1 MRMRFALPV
10 FAVAAA
16 TALFAAG
23 PTIVDVKDAG
33 PDYLVQGEYLGEA
46 PVANGA
52 MLKMGAQVAALG
64 GGKFALTVL
73 PGGLPGAGWDNQIKF
88 EAEGKTEGA
97 ETTFAGQG
105 FKASIAAGKLT
116 MTRDDGKS
124 VTLAKTVRVSPTLGA
139 KAPDGALVLL
149 TADPKPNIDAWNP
162 GQVHENG
169 WFTTDPNQPK
179 TKANLGSGKL
189 HIEVMLPFEP
199 ENRGQ
204 GRSNSG
210 IYLQDRYE
218 VQVVDSFGFKVGP
231 GKPNGD
237 VIGDIYSKAGALT
250 NAALPP
256 LCWQTYDIDFVA
268 AKYENGQK
276 TANARATVKING
288 ILVHDNVEIS
298 ACTGGNGHQESA
310 DPAPLML
317 QFHHHPIFFRN
328 VWFVAAK

>member
-1 MRMRFALPV
+1 MKLRFALP
-10 FAVAAA
+10 ALAMT
-16 TALFAAG
+16 TALYAAG

-33 PDYLVQGEYLGEA
+33 ADYAVQGEYLGEA
-46 PVANGA
+46 KLANGA
-52 MLKMGAQVAALG
+52 TLKIGAQVAALG
-64 GGKFALTVL
+64 AGKFALTLL
-73 PGGLPGAGWDNQIKF
+73 PGGLPGDGWDNQTKF
-88 EAEGKTEGA
+88 EAEGQTAGDT
-97 ETTFAGQG
+97 TTFAGQG
-105 FKASIAAGKLT
+105 FKGSLTAEKLT
-116 MTRDDGKS
+116 LTRDDGQS
-124 VTLAKTVRVSPTLGA
+124 VTLPKTVRVSPTLGA
-139 KAPDGALVLL
+139 KAPEGALVLL
-149 TADPKPNIDAWNP
+149 GADPKPNLDAWAP
-162 GQVHENG
+162 AQLHANG
-169 WFTTDPNQPK
+169 WFCTEPNQPK

-256 LCWQTYDIDFVA
+256 LTWQTYDIDFVA
-268 AKYENGQK
+268 ARYENGQK
-276 TANARATVKING
+276 TANARATVRING

-298 ACTGGNGHQESA
+298 AVTGGQGHQESA

-328 VWFVAAK
+328 IWFQEAK